1 MRENQPAASFSHLLT
16 SNSTAW
22 LTTLLPKS
30 RGLAISYSITWAPTL
45 PFHDT
50 LFRFCAS
57 TRAPMSIGSQG
68 GIRPTRYGTRAISRR
83 TRTTI
88 RVFRISQMKL
98 FRSKQLKLWRRISFC
113 VDRKNFSMMH
123 RTRNTLYRYRRN
135 GTTGRLQCFT
145 LKKETVLWK
154 GWKNDRNT
162 FRSWWKHFGQTK
174 RNENKVWNTC
184 INETARISKV

>member
-83 TRTTI
+83 TRTKQSECFGFRRWSFFARSNWNFDVEYHFASTERIFRWCIVHGIHCSDIVEMVQQEGCNVLLWKRKLFYGKDGRTIEILFDLDENILAKRSETKIKSEI
-88 RVFRISQMKL
+88 RV
-98 FRSKQLKLWRRISFC
+98 
-113 VDRKNFSMMH
+113 
-123 RTRNTLYRYRRN
+123 
-135 GTTGRLQCFT
+135 
-145 LKKETVLWK
+145 
-154 GWKNDRNT
+154 
-162 FRSWWKHFGQTK
+162 
-174 RNENKVWNTC
+174 
-184 INETARISKV
+184 